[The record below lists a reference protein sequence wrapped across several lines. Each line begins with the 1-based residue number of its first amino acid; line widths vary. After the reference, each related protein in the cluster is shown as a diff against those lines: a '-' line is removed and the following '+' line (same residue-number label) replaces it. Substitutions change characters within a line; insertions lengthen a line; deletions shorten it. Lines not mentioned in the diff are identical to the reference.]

1 MINTKRQGSSTDE
14 KQLEDM
20 AFVAGHT
27 RYLNRNEKMTQWSLK
42 TNNHN
47 MIGQALPKVSD
58 FLAQMLAEESDESR
72 KGRRMEWLQNL
83 QAVDDVDLLAWLGLS
98 TCMDAVGSE
107 SSYTWTVVKIGRRVE
122 MEIWAKQLREHDRK
136 LANRIETKVKRDHS
150 SERYRLKSAMSIARS
165 AGFQQEPWTDVE
177 RAKVGQPLLNAVL
190 AASDIFEVWDM
201 VVKQR
206 TVRRIGL
213 LEAASDLLAELAYDE
228 SWTQPVFSPMV
239 VPPRPWQ
246 TFSTGC
252 YHDDALAA
260 QVDLIR
266 FASPWQRETCV
277 ESCDILNPPEF
288 LKAVNYIQETPY
300 KINRDLLEAVE
311 HFWVNGIKI
320 GKFPTQTKLERPDRP
335 DHWESLED
343 TERKGWRISARDII
357 AKNREID
364 GHRAVMAQD
373 MRTAKE
379 MATYDKFY
387 LPSNFDF
394 RGRVYPIPNFSPH
407 RDDHI
412 KSLFLLANVRP
423 ITHKGAYWLKIHLA
437 NVGDFEKVSKR
448 SFDDRVQWVED
459 NHDTLMT
466 IASDWKANI
475 DLWSGADKPFQFLAA
490 VLEYARY
497 IETGPGYMCGLPTA
511 LDGTNSGVQHFSA
524 LGLNVADAE
533 LVNLVPGPKPMDIY
547 QRVADQ
553 VIKNIKSEGESE
565 EANQWLDFGIDRS
578 VVKRNVMTYGYSS
591 KQFGFQEQLIE
602 DLMNPISDKLL
613 KGDLTVHPFGEDRG
627 HKAASFLARHNW
639 NAVTTVIS
647 SAADGMRFFQQ
658 LADSAAQ
665 EGYHMTWF
673 TPVGFP
679 AGQYYPKREI
689 KKIKV
694 YLHDR
699 EASVQRR
706 TQITLRNNKRGT
718 VDVRKSKAAISPN
731 VIHSLDSAHLI
742 KTVTKC
748 FSEKR
753 IKDFML
759 IHDSFATTPAQL
771 QGMYEAIREAFVEM
785 YLDKDLYQNLLT
797 QVMSKLSETATA
809 PEMPERGNLDVSLVL
824 QSKYCFS

>member
-1 MINTKRQGSSTDE
+1 MTTKQGSAQDE
-14 KQLEDM
+14 KRLEEA
-20 AFVAGHT
+20 AFVAGHE
-27 RYLNRNEKMTQWSLK
+27 RYESRNEKMTQWSLK

-47 MIGQALPKVSD
+47 MIGQALHKVSAY
-58 FLAQMLAEESDESR
+58 LEQMLATEAAEGRMGAPSHWL
-72 KGRRMEWLQNL
+72 KGLK
-83 QAVDDVDLLAWLGLS
+83 AVDNIDLLAWLGLS

-107 SSYTWTVVKIGRRVE
+107 SSYTWTVVKIGRRIE
-122 MEIWAKQLREHDRK
+122 MEIWAKQLQDHDKK
-136 LANRIETKVKRDHS
+136 LAKRIETKVKRDHS
-150 SERYRLKSAMSIARS
+150 SERYRIKSAMSIARS
-165 AGFQQEPWTDVE
+165 AGFQQEPWSDVE
-177 RAKVGQPLLNAVL
+177 RAKVGQPVLNAVL

-206 TVRRIGL
+206 TVRKIGL
-213 LEAASDLLAELAYDE
+213 LESASDMLAELAYDE

-239 VPPRPWQ
+239 VPPRPW
-246 TFSTGC
+246 TSFNTGC
-252 YHDDALAA
+252 YHDDALSA

-266 FASPWQRETCV
+266 FASPWQRETCN
-277 ESCDILNPPEF
+277 ESCDVLDPPTF
-288 LKAVNYIQETPY
+288 LKSINHIQETPY
-300 KINRDLLEAVE
+300 KINKDLLKAVE
-311 HFWVNGIKI
+311 YFWVNGIKI
-320 GKFPTQTKLERPDRP
+320 GKFPTQTKLQRPDRP
-335 DHWESLED
+335 DNWDALED
-343 TERKGWRISARDII
+343 TERKGWRISARDVV

-379 MATYDKFY
+379 MAEYDKFY

-412 KSLFLLANVRP
+412 KSLFLLANDRP

-448 SFDDRVQWVED
+448 SFDNRVQWVDD

-466 IASDWKANI
+466 IASDWKAHI

-490 VLEYARY
+490 VLEYSRY
-497 IETGPGYMCGLPTA
+497 IEIGPGYMCGLPTA

-524 LGLNVADAE
+524 LALNEADAE
-533 LVNLVPGPKPMDIY
+533 LVNLIPGPEPMDIY

-553 VIKNIKSEGESE
+553 VLKNIQAEGESE
-565 EANQWLDFGIDRS
+565 EANQWLEFGIDRS

-602 DLMNPISDKLL
+602 DLMNPLSDKLL
-613 KGDLTVHPFGEDRG
+613 KGELTEHPFGEDKG
-627 HKAASFLARHNW
+627 LQASTFLARHNW

-647 SAADGMRFFQQ
+647 SAADGMQFFQQ
-658 LADSAAQ
+658 LADTAAR
-665 EGYHMTWF
+665 EGRHMTWF

-706 TQITLRNNKRGT
+706 TQITLRNNRRGT

-742 KTVTKC
+742 KTVAKC
-748 FSEKR
+748 YSEKR

-785 YLDKDLYQNLLT
+785 YEDKDLYLNLLK
-797 QVMSKLSETATA
+797 QVMSNLGETVTA
-809 PEMPERGNLDVSLVL
+809 PELPKRGNLDVSLVL
-824 QSKYCFS
+824 RSKYCFS

>member
-1 MINTKRQGSSTDE
+1 MTTKQGSAQDE
-14 KQLEDM
+14 KRLEEA
-20 AFVAGHT
+20 AFVAGHE
-27 RYLNRNEKMTQWSLK
+27 RYESRNEKMTQWSLK

-47 MIGQALPKVSD
+47 MIGQALHKVSAY
-58 FLAQMLAEESDESR
+58 LEQMLATEAAEGRMGAPSHWL
-72 KGRRMEWLQNL
+72 KGLK
-83 QAVDDVDLLAWLGLS
+83 AVDNIDLLAWLGLS

-107 SSYTWTVVKIGRRVE
+107 SSYTWTVVKIGRRIE
-122 MEIWAKQLREHDRK
+122 MEIWARQLQDHDKK
-136 LANRIETKVKRDHS
+136 LAKRIETKVKRDHS
-150 SERYRLKSAMSIARS
+150 SERYRIKSAMSIARS
-165 AGFQQEPWTDVE
+165 AGFQQEPWSDVE
-177 RAKVGQPLLNAVL
+177 RAKVGQPVLNAVL

-206 TVRRIGL
+206 TVRRVGL
-213 LEAASDLLAELAYDE
+213 LEAASDMLAELAYDE

-239 VPPRPWQ
+239 VPPRPWE

-266 FASPWQRETCV
+266 FASPWQREACT
-277 ESCDILNPPEF
+277 ESCDVLNPPTF
-288 LKAVNYIQETPY
+288 LEAVNHIQATPY
-300 KINRDLLEAVE
+300 KINKDLLEAVE
-311 HFWVNGIKI
+311 HFWVNGIKV
-320 GKFPTQTKLERPDRP
+320 GKFPTQTKLQRPARPDNW
-335 DHWESLED
+335 DALED
-343 TERKGWRISARDII
+343 TERKGWRISARDIVS
-357 AKNREID
+357 KNREID

-379 MATYDKFY
+379 MSEYDEFY

-412 KSLFLLANVRP
+412 KSLFLLANDRP

-448 SFDDRVQWVED
+448 SFDDRVQWVDD
-459 NHDTLMT
+459 NHDTLIA

-490 VLEYARY
+490 VLEYSRY
-497 IETGPGYMCGLPTA
+497 IEIGPGYICGLPTA

-524 LGLNVADAE
+524 LGLNEADAE
-533 LVNLVPGPKPMDIY
+533 LVNLVPGPHPMDIY

-553 VIKNIKSEGESE
+553 VLKNIRDEGESE
-565 EANQWLDFGIDRS
+565 EANQWLEFGIDRS

-602 DLMNPISDKLL
+602 DLMNPLSDKLL
-613 KGDLTVHPFGEDRG
+613 KGELTEHPFGEDRG
-627 HKAASFLARHNW
+627 TKAASFLARHNW

-647 SAADGMRFFQQ
+647 SAADGMQFFQQ
-658 LADSAAQ
+658 LADMTAR
-665 EGYHMTWF
+665 EGRHMTWF

-699 EASVQRR
+699 ETSVQRR
-706 TQITLRNNKRGT
+706 TQITLRNNRRGT

-742 KTVTKC
+742 KTVAKC
-748 FSEKR
+748 YSEKR

-785 YLDKDLYQNLLT
+785 YLDKDVYSNLLE
-797 QVMSKLSETATA
+797 QVLANLGETATS
-809 PEMPERGNLDVSLVL
+809 PEVPQKGSLDISLVL